1 MSLNNERVDLNSLRL
16 RLYAEFDDWQD
27 FVSAVDEFQKKTLI
41 KLTIT
46 TSKKSNP
53 ESSGKKKS
61 KMIIFSNGD
70 GDESTN
76 DLSLKRNFEYKY
88 LKLTCKHYGSYRS
101 TSRGIRPN
109 QSTTK
114 LMCPTYIY
122 GSYDHYKEKFIIKQM
137 YVNCNHEL
145 KDEEVLLPKLLKDS
159 SPQFFTPELNVSSVP
174 RKRYVKV
181 RNRNVLKIPLESPGN
196 LILPVPS
203 KVKCNHEPNKYCEA
217 MTLTAEDLSSIHC
230 LFASSSK
237 KDQNN
242 LLLEWIEVIPCKSLN
257 YDKQPKSRSDITIQ
271 VAFKLPSIDGTL
283 LRVCYK
289 AFLQILRV
297 SVSRVN
303 DVIFAHYGK
312 KKGVNGDESS
322 FCEKDSREIETSI
335 ANILT
340 SFSKESD
347 SEETTQTIYCDTVDL
362 TQTEDSIEDP
372 FSRENINNILDDSL
386 NNKMDS
392 ITIPILPKAGE
403 NSENSLNYPV
413 IKMNPVQN
421 GFMMTLECD
430 FEVTLKG
437 VSIENNGKSL
447 KINFGTN
454 V

>member
-1 MSLNNERVDLNSLRL
+1 MSLDNQRVDLNSLRL
-16 RLYAEFDDWQD
+16 RLYAEFENWQD

-46 TSKKSNP
+46 TSKKANP
-53 ESSGKKKS
+53 ESGGKKRS
-61 KMIIFSNGD
+61 KMIIFSDGD
-70 GDESTN
+70 GDEST
-76 DLSLKRNFEYKY
+76 SEMTLKRNFEYKY

-101 TSRGIRPN
+101 TSKGIRPN

-159 SPQFFTPELNVSSVP
+159 TLQPLTSEESETSLN

-181 RNRNVLKIPLESPGN
+181 RNRNVLKVPLESPGN

-242 LLLEWIEVIPCKSLN
+242 LMLDWIEVIPCKN
-257 YDKQPKSRSDITIQ
+257 VNFDKQSKHRSETTIQ
-271 VAFKLPSIDGTL
+271 ISFKLPSIDGTL

-303 DVIFAHYGK
+303 DVIFEHYGK
-312 KKGVNGDESS
+312 KRGVNGEEL
-322 FCEKDSREIETSI
+322 CEKDSREIETSI

-340 SFSKESD
+340 SFSKEGE
-347 SEETTQTIYCDTVDL
+347 SEESTQLIYCDTVDL
-362 TQTEDSIEDP
+362 PQTEDSIEDP

-386 NNKMDS
+386 NHRMET
-392 ITIPILPKAGE
+392 ITIPALPKASE
-403 NSENSLNYPV
+403 NSEHSLNYPV
-413 IKMNPVQN
+413 IKMCPVLN
-421 GFMMTLECD
+421 GFAMTLECD

-447 KINFGTN
+447 KIIFGTN
-454 V
+454 N